1 MMARAVPEGTAVLL
15 GLERQTG
22 TGGRWRE
29 RGQPFPRAARSF
41 RPPPGS
47 STFGGFEERTA
58 AGIKHL
64 RRLQSRR
71 VRGAQAKRLSSPAR
85 CCSQGVR
92 TRQGIS
98 RIHHR
103 CFGSVAASLES
114 RASLLQ
120 VSRNS
125 VDQEQNERFSF
136 QVSRDCADQEHLDRD
151 LPGKRAL
158 AWKVPRKKAGP
169 SGKMAPS
176 MEGPWEKRRTFQG
189 NGLWHGRSRGK
200 TQGNPGKRQDL
211 PGKWLL
217 AWKVPLKNARK
228 PWGTAGISGGRQK

>member
-1 MMARAVPEGTAVLL
+1 MARAVPEWTTMLL

-64 RRLQSRR
+64 RRLRGTHRRRDQAPSAASRNAPPPGSSTSGGFEERTAAGIKHLRRLQSRR
-71 VRGAQAKRLSSPAR
+71 VRGAQAKRRSSPAL
-85 CCSQGVR
+85 CCLQGVR

-120 VSRNS
+120 VSQNS
-125 VDQEQNERFSF
+125 VDQEQNKRISF
-136 QVSRDCADQEHLDRD
+136 QVSRNSAD
-151 LPGKRAL
+151 
-158 AWKVPRKKAGP
+158 
-169 SGKMAPS
+169 
-176 MEGPWEKRRTFQG
+176 
-189 NGLWHGRSRGK
+189 
-200 TQGNPGKRQDL
+200 
-211 PGKWLL
+211 
-217 AWKVPLKNARK
+217 
-228 PWGTAGISGGRQK
+228 